1 MDKRYLFREIK
12 KEEIPEMFELILA
25 RMRWMDEKGIR
36 QWNVTKYDEVYP
48 MEYYEGKRM
57 RGEVFVL
64 EDGITNQIVAVGVL
78 RKEDE
83 RWRQG
88 KWETDE
94 SAFYL
99 HNFATKIGEAG
110 VGKIFIAYAEQYTK
124 EQGKKYLRLD
134 SAIDNE
140 KLTKYYE
147 EQGYLP
153 VGSCID
159 GMYEGILREKKVI

>member
-1 MDKRYLFREIK
+1 LDKRYIFREIK
-12 KEEIPEMFELILA
+12 KEEIPDMFELILE

-48 MEYYEGKRM
+48 MGYYEEKRI

-64 EDGITNQIVAVGVL
+64 VEEITNQIVAAGVL
-78 RKEDE
+78 RNEDE
-83 RWRQG
+83 RWQE
-88 KWETDE
+88 KAN
-94 SAFYL
+94 AFYL

-110 VGKIFIAYAEQYTK
+110 VGKIYIAHAERYTK
-124 EQGKKYLRLD
+124 EQGKAYLRLD

-153 VGSCID
+153 VGTCID